1 MSVPDRCAGT
11 SPRRPRRRASALAVA
26 IPAAVAVVAVLLA
39 ACGGSGGA
47 SSAQLRQPNS
57 VTVYSSLPM
66 HGTSGAVGNDVVS
79 GIELALTEAH
89 GRAGRFRVIYGSE
102 QRLDD
107 GSGAAAGWDPSRAAA
122 NARRAAADADAVYYI
137 GELEPIASAISMP
150 ILKLAGIPQVSLGS
164 LVPGDPV
171 EAAAQLMALRS
182 KGCTKV
188 AVGYDEAQ
196 AALAAGIK
204 ATAANY
210 GVEIVSETLL
220 RPGLQSEYSFPVSVH
235 QSGADCVVLAGS
247 VAVDHKVLIT
257 TRIHQL
263 LPKAWIIG
271 SAGMCTR
278 AWTNAGYGG
287 VLSPVDSFL
296 MCTRPLPIARY
307 PGGAAFIKAFE
318 HANGGVAPGPYAL
331 FGYTAMQLG
340 LQAIVNAGR
349 EGDDRAAVR
358 SALFSVD
365 HPTALGTFAVEPGGS
380 KSTLSSYGLYRVGHD
395 YDPVYAQTLTPL
407 TGQ

>member
-1 MSVPDRCAGT
+1 MSVPVRCAGT

-307 PGGAAFIKAFE
+307 PGEPRSSRRSSTPTAVLRPARMRCSDIRRCSSGCRRSSTPAVKATT
-318 HANGGVAPGPYAL
+318 GQPC
-331 FGYTAMQLG
+331 
-340 LQAIVNAGR
+340 
-349 EGDDRAAVR
+349 AVR
-358 SALFSVD
+358 CSPWTTPRRSGHSRSSQAAARARSV
-365 HPTALGTFAVEPGGS
+365 PMASTGSGTTTTRFTRRP
-380 KSTLSSYGLYRVGHD
+380 
-395 YDPVYAQTLTPL
+395 
-407 TGQ
+407 